1 MLFELDT
8 QYLVMYVS
16 EMNFFQTIVQHLFKS
31 TIESAYR
38 IKMITFLSNF
48 DFKQFHHCF
57 VLHSN
62 DPRTNTFYRALN
74 L

>member
-1 MLFELDT
+1 
-8 QYLVMYVS
+8 
-16 EMNFFQTIVQHLFKS
+16 MNFFQTIVQHLFKS

-48 DFKQFHHCF
+48 DFKQLHHCF

-62 DPRTNTFYRALN
+62 DPRTNTFSRALN